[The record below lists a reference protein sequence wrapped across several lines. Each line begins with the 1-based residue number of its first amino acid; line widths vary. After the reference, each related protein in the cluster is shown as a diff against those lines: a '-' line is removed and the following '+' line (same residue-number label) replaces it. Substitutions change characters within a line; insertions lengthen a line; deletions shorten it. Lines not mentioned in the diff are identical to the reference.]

1 MSKSKTRNDAVQA
14 MLNVAEDVPMN
25 GNLRIAL
32 LIDAE
37 NVPAKYARTIM
48 EELSEFGFAT
58 YRRVYGNNEVWK
70 VKGWR
75 ETMRT
80 FALAPAYQENN
91 SRGKSSTDS
100 AMIIDAMDILHTGDV
115 DAFCIVSSDGDFTK
129 LAIRLREGGKM
140 VIGMGEVN
148 NATFSLAAACREFK
162 WLNLLYK
169 DKGAD
174 AETET
179 KDADGKAEE
188 KKNAGSAKTRKQ
200 PAKRSRKTQAAQ
212 EVPETESAELFEA
225 ESAENENENADA
237 EAQADV
243 ASRKKVIET
252 ILDIID
258 SREEDEVI
266 LSNIGMQLGRRI
278 PGFDPRNYGF
288 PTKKLRSFI
297 DEFSDVLDIRDVE
310 HSTQPGL
317 NQTFIKRRVK

>member
-1 MSKSKTRNDAVQA
+1 MSKGKTKVQD
-14 MLNVAEDVPMN
+14 MINIAEDAPLN

-37 NVPAKYARTIM
+37 NVPAKYANTIM
-48 EELSEFGFAT
+48 AELSEFGFAT

-75 ETMRT
+75 EAMRT
-80 FALAPAYQENN
+80 HALAPAYQENN
-91 SRGKSSTDS
+91 SKGKSATDS

-148 NATFSLAAACREFK
+148 NSTFALAAACREFK

-169 DKGAD
+169 GGD
-174 AETET
+174 A
-179 KDADGKAEE
+179 AAESKE
-188 KKNAGSAKTRKQ
+188 QEPEAKST
-200 PAKRSRKTQAAQ
+200 ASSRSRKGGANAKKTQTRKTKAAQ
-212 EVPETESAELFEA
+212 ESVEAPEAPEAELPEENHA
-225 ESAENENENADA
+225 EQEEPV
-237 EAQADV
+237 DV
-243 ASRKKVIET
+243 SSRKKVEKT

-297 DEFSDVLDIRDVE
+297 EEFSDVLEIRDVE
-310 HSTQPGL
+310 HPNQPGL
-317 NQTFIKRRVK
+317 NQTFIRRRAK

>member
-1 MSKSKTRNDAVQA
+1 MSKGKTKVQD
-14 MLNVAEDVPMN
+14 MINIAEEAPLN

-37 NVPAKYARTIM
+37 NVPAKYANTIM
-48 EELSEFGFAT
+48 AELSEFGFAT

-75 ETMRT
+75 EAMRT
-80 FALAPAYQENN
+80 HALAPAYQENN
-91 SRGKSSTDS
+91 SKGKSATDS

-148 NATFSLAAACREFK
+148 NSTFALAAACREFK

-169 DKGAD
+169 GGEA
-174 AETET
+174 AESKEPEAKEET
-179 KDADGKAEE
+179 KSTSSRT
-188 KKNAGSAKTRKQ
+188 KKNTGKKTRKT
-200 PAKRSRKTQAAQ
+200 KNAQ
-212 EVPETESAELFEA
+212 ETTETVQQPEMPEA
-225 ESAENENENADA
+225 ETADA
-237 EAQADV
+237 DNAEAEEPVDV
-243 ASRKKVIET
+243 ASRQKVIDT

-266 LSNIGMQLGRRI
+266 LSTIGMQLSRRI
-278 PGFDPRNYGF
+278 PGFDPRNYGV
-288 PTKKLRSFI
+288 PTKKLRNFI
-297 DEFSDVLDIRDVE
+297 EEFSDVLDIRDVE
-310 HSTQPGL
+310 HLGHPGL